1 MDNHHFQWENPLFL
15 WPFSITMSAITRGYQ
30 LTYPLGPGPSE
41 VLALFASHLLSLFD
55 FCYGLQRIYLTATT
69 ITLSARDCGTLKRD
83 NYGSLGFHGFNIL
96 FFFFSKS
103 CGSFRCHP
111 THAPC
116 FFENQDM
123 GVVVK
128 QTKHYI

>member
-1 MDNHHFQWENPLFL
+1 MLV
-15 WPFSITMSAITRGYQ
+15 ITRGYQ
-30 LTYPLGPGPSE
+30 LTYPLEGPKLKYS
-41 VLALFASHLLSLFD
+41 LKAARTFSACSISATASKEST
-55 FCYGLQRIYLTATT
+55 CCGNNNNTLT
-69 ITLSARDCGTLKRD
+69 ARDCGTLKRD
-83 NYGSLGFHGFNIL
+83 NNGSLGFHGFNIL

-116 FFENQDM
+116 FFENQDR

-128 QTKHYI
+128 TNETLHLNNKMMVSLFLPIAS